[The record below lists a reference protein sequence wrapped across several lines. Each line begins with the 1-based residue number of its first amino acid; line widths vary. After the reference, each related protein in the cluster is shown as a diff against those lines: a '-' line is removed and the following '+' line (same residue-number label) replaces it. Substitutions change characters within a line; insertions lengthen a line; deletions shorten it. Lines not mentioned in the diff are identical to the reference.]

1 MQEINNY
8 IHTKQELSLTTLKVE
23 IKAIRVNNKAMTI
36 SVFNQIPTYDL
47 SFEEWFNTLSILGY
61 VRHKSGKEI
70 NHWYVLNHKFYGLI
84 KINALIR
91 RDKKLLTFSNL
102 QYLKKAITEN
112 EKQIETLQ
120 SLKYTK
126 DDFLN
131 FNFPTDF
138 DWRGTALYYD
148 NYKNL
153 QQVKDIALEKVKNI
167 EHDNQKRV
175 ELANK
180 AIYFLYKHLKYAGID
195 EEKLSILMLQSWQF
209 DRSHNYTLKN
219 VYVLKR
225 ELNIKKVEELQREI
239 KEDKLLYL
247 KLEKIVKPLFNNI
260 GQIYIAV

>member
-1 MQEINNY
+1 MQEIDNY

-102 QYLKKAITEN
+102 QYFKKAITKN

-138 DWRGTALYYD
+138 VWWVK
-148 NYKNL
+148 YKSL
-153 QQVKDIALEKVKNI
+153 QIAKDVALEKVKNI
-167 EHDNQKRV
+167 EHDNKEGV

>member
-1 MQEINNY
+1 MQEIDNY

-70 NHWYVLNHKFYGLI
+70 NHWYVLNHKNYGLI
-84 KINALIR
+84 KINALCR
-91 RDKKLLTFSNL
+91 WDKKLLTFSNL
-102 QYLKKAITEN
+102 QYFKKAIAEN

-138 DWRGTALYYD
+138 DWKEYWVK
-148 NYKNL
+148 YKSL
-153 QQVKDIALEKVKNI
+153 QIAKDVALEKVKNI
-167 EHDNQKRV
+167 EHDNEERV

-180 AIYFLYKHLKYAGID
+180 AIYFLYKYLKYAGID
-195 EEKLSILMLQSWQF
+195 QEKLSILMLQSWQF
-209 DRSHNYTLKN
+209 DRSHDYTLKN

-225 ELNIKKVEELQREI
+225 ELNIKKVEKLQRQI

>member
-1 MQEINNY
+1 MQEIDNY

-84 KINALIR
+84 KINALSR
-91 RDKKLLTFSNL
+91 MDKKLLTFSNL
-102 QYLKKAITEN
+102 QFFKKRIARN

-138 DWRGTALYYD
+138 VWWVE
-148 NYKNL
+148 YKSL
-153 QQVKDIALEKVKNI
+153 QIAKDVALEKVKNI
-167 EHDNQKRV
+167 EHDNEERV

>member
-1 MQEINNY
+1 MQEIDNY

-138 DWRGTALYYD
+138 VWWVE
-148 NYKNL
+148 YKSL
-153 QQVKDIALEKVKNI
+153 QIAKDVALEKVKNI
-167 EHDNQKRV
+167 EHDNEERV

>member
-1 MQEINNY
+1 MQEIDNY

-102 QYLKKAITEN
+102 QYFKKAITKN

-138 DWRGTALYYD
+138 FPIGHF
-148 NYKNL
+148 KSL
-153 QQVKDIALEKVKNI
+153 QQVKDIALKKEEEYLHI
-167 EHDNQKRV
+167 QASKRGF
-175 ELANK
+175 K
-180 AIYFLYKHLKYAGID
+180 FLYDNLKYAGID
-195 EEKLSILMLQSWQF
+195 KEKLEIIQLIKYL
-209 DRSHNYTLKN
+209 NYHSEFNLEN
-219 VYVLKR
+219 IYVFKR

>member
-1 MQEINNY
+1 MQEIDNY

-102 QYLKKAITEN
+102 QYFKKAITEN

-138 DWRGTALYYD
+138 VWWVE
-148 NYKNL
+148 YKSL
-153 QQVKDIALEKVKNI
+153 QIAKDVALEKVKNI
-167 EHDNQKRV
+167 EHDNEERV

>member
-1 MQEINNY
+1 MQEIDNY

-102 QYLKKAITEN
+102 QYFKKAITKN

-138 DWRGTALYYD
+138 VWWVE
-148 NYKNL
+148 YKSL
-153 QQVKDIALEKVKNI
+153 QIAKDVALEKVKNI
-167 EHDNQKRV
+167 EHDNEERV

>member
-1 MQEINNY
+1 MQEIDNY

-47 SFEEWFNTLSILGY
+47 SFEEWLNTLSILGY

-70 NHWYVLNHKFYGLI
+70 NHWYVLNHKNYGLI
-84 KINALIR
+84 KINALR
-91 RDKKLLTFSNL
+91 WDKKLLTFSNL
-102 QYLKKAITEN
+102 QYFKKAITED
-112 EKQIETLQ
+112 EKEIETLQ

-138 DWRGTALYYD
+138 VWSVK
-148 NYKNL
+148 YKSL
-153 QQVKDIALEKVKNI
+153 QIAKDVALEKVKNI
-167 EHDNQKRV
+167 EHDNKERV
-175 ELANK
+175 YLANK

-209 DRSHNYTLKN
+209 DRSHDYTLKN

-225 ELNIKKVEELQREI
+225 ELNIKKVEKLQRQI

>member
-1 MQEINNY
+1 MQEIDNY

-84 KINALIR
+84 KINALSR
-91 RDKKLLTFSNL
+91 WDKKLLTFSNL
-102 QYLKKAITEN
+102 QFFKNRIAEN
-112 EKQIETLQ
+112 EEQIETLQ
-120 SLKYTK
+120 TLKYTK

-138 DWRGTALYYD
+138 DWRGTAFYYD

-153 QQVKDIALEKVKNI
+153 QQVKDIALKKEEFSRSSPSEK
-167 EHDNQKRV
+167 
-175 ELANK
+175 AFS
-180 AIYFLYKHLKYAGID
+180 FLYNNLKYAGID
-195 EEKLSILMLQSWQF
+195 RDKLVIIEPIKYLDVDSICNLENIYF
-209 DRSHNYTLKN
+209 
-219 VYVLKR
+219 LKR
-225 ELNIKKVEELQREI
+225 ELNIKKVEKLQRQI

>member
-1 MQEINNY
+1 MKEIDNY
-8 IHTKQELSLTTLKVE
+8 IHTKKELSLTTLKVE

-47 SFEEWFNTLSILGY
+47 SIEEWFNTLSILGY

-70 NHWYVLNHKFYGLI
+70 NHWYVLNHKNYGLI
-84 KINALIR
+84 KINALSR

-102 QYLKKAITEN
+102 QFFKNRIADN

-138 DWRGTALYYD
+138 EWKEYWVK
-148 NYKNL
+148 YKSL
-153 QQVKDIALEKVKNI
+153 QIAKDVALEKVKNI
-167 EHDNQKRV
+167 EHDNEERV
-175 ELANK
+175 ELANE
-180 AIYFLYKHLKYAGID
+180 AIHFLYKYLKNAGID

-209 DRSHNYTLKN
+209 DRMHDYTLKN

-225 ELNIKKVEELQREI
+225 ELNIKKVEKLQRQI

>member
-102 QYLKKAITEN
+102 QYFKKAITEN

-138 DWRGTALYYD
+138 VWWVE
-148 NYKNL
+148 YKSL
-153 QQVKDIALEKVKNI
+153 QIAKDVALEKVKNI
-167 EHDNQKRV
+167 EHDNEERV

>member
-1 MQEINNY
+1 MQEIDNY

-70 NHWYVLNHKFYGLI
+70 NHWYVLNHKNYGLI

-102 QYLKKAITEN
+102 QYFKKAITEN

-138 DWRGTALYYD
+138 VWWVE
-148 NYKNL
+148 YKSL
-153 QQVKDIALEKVKNI
+153 QIAKDVALEKVKNI
-167 EHDNQKRV
+167 EHDNEERV

>member
-1 MQEINNY
+1 MKEIDNY

-47 SFEEWFNTLSILGY
+47 SIEEWFNTLSILGY

-70 NHWYVLNHKFYGLI
+70 NHWYVLNHKNYGLI
-84 KINALIR
+84 KINALSR

-102 QYLKKAITEN
+102 QFFKNRIADN

-138 DWRGTALYYD
+138 DWKGSAFH

-153 QQVKDIALEKVKNI
+153 QHVKDIALKE
-167 EHDNQKRV
+167 EEFSRSSPS
-175 ELANK
+175 ERAFS
-180 AIYFLYKHLKYAGID
+180 FLYNYLKYAGID
-195 EEKLSILMLQSWQF
+195 RDKLVIIEPIKYLYVDSICNLENIYF
-209 DRSHNYTLKN
+209 
-219 VYVLKR
+219 LKR

-239 KEDKLLYL
+239 KEDKLMYL